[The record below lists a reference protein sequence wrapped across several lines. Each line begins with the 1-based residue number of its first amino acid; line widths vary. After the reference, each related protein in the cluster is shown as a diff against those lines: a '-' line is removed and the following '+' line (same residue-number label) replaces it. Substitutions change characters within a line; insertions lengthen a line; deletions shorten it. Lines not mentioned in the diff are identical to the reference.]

1 MILHIDPLVKIRN
14 LTKGFVV
21 FLFPV
26 IQIVSAGCS
35 APGESSGSIDIR
47 IWDENNQLTAARVRV
62 TDMNGTYLA
71 PEGHQADFRMTTSGD
86 QESIEKDVLLDNDRR
101 FAYVEGEFQI
111 NPTVDS
117 FRIEV
122 VKGFRYKIFDDSLYL
137 ENFPGGIDV
146 YLEKAFDDIPE
157 EGWYTG
163 DVHVHHINVES
174 AILEMKAEDLNV
186 CNILI
191 SDFTRDHQ
199 NFTGKIE
206 TASDPEHLIFYNQ
219 EYRENRLGHINLLN
233 LTERL
238 IEPSV
243 QPRRHQYP
251 LNIDAM
257 DEAHAQGGHVSW
269 AHFAAWPGLEGPLGV
284 ILKKVDAVELL
295 CTIDPFHE
303 PIFVSDVVPE
313 VRMNSGLK
321 LWYRLLN
328 CGFNIPVTAGTDKMG
343 NFVTVGANRVY
354 AQVKDDFNY
363 ENWIDALNEGRTFV
377 SNSPFLSFK
386 VDNNPPGTILD
397 GSTNKGHR
405 VQAEVWSQ
413 MPIDRLEIIANGEL
427 VAELSIPAGVFHGKI
442 DINYQTEESVWLA
455 ARAYQ
460 LTQKDTRKGLSL
472 SQRRNE
478 GGGSTYL
485 NRYYGTLRPE
495 VTFSHTSPVY
505 IQIDGQSVRS
515 RHDANYFVRY
525 LQNVINWLDES
536 GSFPSEAAKQEVLK
550 AFEQGKQK
558 FALRANNK
566 SQNTNNN

>member
-1 MILHIDPLVKIRN
+1 VLNTKILFMYPLEGIKK
-14 LTKGFVV
+14 LTRGFVV
-21 FLFPV
+21 LLFPV
-26 IQIVSAGCS
+26 VQIMFAGCS
-35 APGESSGSIDIR
+35 APGESSGKIDVR
-47 IWDENNQLTAARVRV
+47 IWDENNQLTAARIRI
-62 TDMNGTYLA
+62 TNMDGIYLA
-71 PEGHQADFRMTTSGD
+71 PVGHQVDFPMTTSGD
-86 QESIEKDVLLDNDRR
+86 QESIEKDVILDNDRR
-101 FAYVEGEFQI
+101 FAYVDGEFQI
-111 NPTVDS
+111 AITADS

-137 ENFPGGIDV
+137 GNYPGGIDI
-146 YLEKAFDDIPE
+146 YLNIAFDDLPE
-157 EGWYTG
+157 DQWYTG
-163 DVHVHHINVES
+163 DVHVHHINVET
-174 AILEMKAEDLNV
+174 ALLEMKAEDLNV
-186 CNILI
+186 CNLLI

-199 NFTGKIE
+199 NFKGMIE
-206 TASDPEHLIFYNQ
+206 PASDPEHLVFYSQ

-233 LTERL
+233 LTEKL

-243 QPRRHQYP
+243 EQRTHQYP

-269 AHFAAWPGLEGPLGV
+269 AHFAAWPGLEGPLGI
-284 ILKKVDAVELL
+284 ILKKVDAIELL

-328 CGFNIPVTAGTDKMG
+328 CGFKIPITAGTDKMG

-354 AQVKDDFNY
+354 AQVEGDFNY

-386 VDNNPPGTILD
+386 VDNKPPGSILE
-397 GSTNKGHR
+397 GSSNKGHR
-405 VQAEVWSQ
+405 LQAEVWSQ

-427 VAELSIPAGVFHGKI
+427 VAEVSIPEGAFHAAI
-442 DINYQTEESVWLA
+442 DIKYQTEESVWLA

-460 LTQKDTRKGLSL
+460 LTQKDTRNGLSM
-472 SQRRNE
+472 SQRRNS
-478 GGGSTYL
+478 GGGPTYL

-505 IQIDGQSVRS
+505 IQIEGQPVRS
-515 RHDANYFVRY
+515 RDDANYFVRY

-536 GSFPSEAAKQEVLK
+536 GSFPTEEAKQEVLK
-550 AFEQGKQK
+550 AFEQGKQG
-558 FALRANNK
+558 FAALAK
-566 SQNTNNN
+566 